1 MKHILH
7 SSALMGL
14 VMMLAGAVVVACQK
28 DNPEAG
34 NPPADETI
42 SAAPFTLTALEDRGA
57 YGKLEWTVSKTGI
70 TDSVSEELDEMTV
83 TSVNTFTF
91 TAKPEKGDAAAFPG
105 INVKSSNTAIVMPS
119 AVKNNIFTLKYVGD
133 GEATI
138 TVWNGSQSSGQ
149 TSITFKVV
157 SRRIVH
163 PTAFR
168 FVVDGK
174 NVDVKCW
181 DTYDEAK
188 AHKQCILS
196 LPEEEA
202 AYPYDDLTTI
212 HKVVFKGFVPE
223 NCSYDM
229 IAMDNS
235 IGMSE
240 DWSNWLIKKGY
251 NGNEM
256 LTKLIVRELFADNE
270 PSGRERYYDGGPIA
284 SLKGKIAYNAVSWD
298 ALTFSI
304 NEEWSTFRT
313 YIKNTIYTKYFV
325 CSIDVPE
332 SAFENLDYP
341 N

>member
-7 SSALMGL
+7 TSALMGL

-34 NPPADETI
+34 NPPVDDSI
-42 SAAPFTLTALEDRGA
+42 FAAPFTLSALEDRGA
-57 YGKLEWTVSKTGI
+57 YGKLEWTISKTGK

-91 TAKPEKGDAAAFPG
+91 TVKPENGSGTFPG
-105 INVKSSNTAIVMPS
+105 VNLSSSNTKVVKVN
-119 AVKNNIFTLKYVGD
+119 AVSKETFTLSYVGD

-284 SLKGKIAYNAVSWD
+284 SMKGKIAYNAVSWD

>member
-7 SSALMGL
+7 TSALMGL

-28 DNPEAG
+28 DNPETDV
-34 NPPADETI
+34 NPKVTDIA
-42 SAAPFTLTALEDRGA
+42 AAPFTLSAVESRNAFETF
-57 YGKLEWTVSKTGI
+57 EWTVDKTGN

-83 TSVNTFTF
+83 TVFNTFTF
-91 TAKPEKGDAAAFPG
+91 TVKPDSGSGTFPG
-105 INVKSSNTAIVMPS
+105 VNLSSSNTKVVKVN
-119 AVKNNIFTLKYVGD
+119 AVSKETFTLSYVGD

-138 TVWNGSQSSGQ
+138 TVWNGSQGGQ
-149 TSITFKVV
+149 TSTAFKVV

-202 AYPYDDLTTI
+202 AYPYDELTTI

-240 DWSNWLIKKGY
+240 DWYNWLIKKGY

-304 NEEWSTFRT
+304 NEGWSNFRT
-313 YIKNTIYTKYFV
+313 YVKNTIYTKYFV

>member
-1 MKHILH
+1 MKHHLH
-7 SSALMGL
+7 IKAIAVLALL
-14 VMMLAGAVVVACQK
+14 VAGSTVSCQK
-28 DNPEAG
+28 DNSEAG
-34 NPPADETI
+34 NPPADESI

-57 YGKLEWTVSKTGI
+57 YGKLEWTISKTGK

-83 TSVNTFTF
+83 TVFNTFTF
-91 TAKPEKGDAAAFPG
+91 TVKPDSGSGTFPG
-105 INVKSSNTAIVMPS
+105 VNLSSSNTM
-119 AVKNNIFTLKYVGD
+119 AVKVNAVSKEKFTLSYVGD

-138 TVWNGSQSSGQ
+138 TVWNGSQGGQ
-149 TSITFKVV
+149 TTIAFKVV

-181 DTYDEAK
+181 DTFDEAK

-196 LPEEEA
+196 LPEDEA

-235 IGMSE
+235 IRMSE
-240 DWSNWLIKKGY
+240 DWYNWLIKKGY
-251 NGNEM
+251 DKKEIFTNIFPMIQNEF
-256 LTKLIVRELFADNE
+256 E
-270 PSGRERYYDGGPIA
+270 ERYSDGGPIA

-304 NEEWSTFRT
+304 NEGWSTFRT

-332 SAFENLDYP
+332 SAFENLDFP

>member
-1 MKHILH
+1 MKHHLH
-7 SSALMGL
+7 IKAIAALALL
-14 VMMLAGAVVVACQK
+14 VAGSTVSCQK
-28 DNPEAG
+28 DNSETDV
-34 NPPADETI
+34 NPKVTDIA
-42 SAAPFTLTALEDRGA
+42 AAPFTLSAVESRNAFETF
-57 YGKLEWTVSKTGI
+57 EWAVDKNGN

-83 TSVNTFTF
+83 TVFNTFTF
-91 TAKPEKGDAAAFPG
+91 TVKPDSGSGTFPG
-105 INVKSSNTAIVMPS
+105 VNLSSSNTK
-119 AVKNNIFTLKYVGD
+119 AVKVNAVSKETFTLSYVGD

-138 TVWNGSQSSGQ
+138 TVWNGSQGGQ
-149 TSITFKVV
+149 TSTTFKVV

-181 DTYDEAK
+181 DTFDEAK

-235 IGMSE
+235 IRMSE
-240 DWSNWLIKKGY
+240 DWYNWLIKKGY
-251 NGNEM
+251 DKKGIFTNIFPMIQNEF
-256 LTKLIVRELFADNE
+256 E
-270 PSGRERYYDGGPIA
+270 ERYSDGGPIA

-304 NEEWSTFRT
+304 NEGWSTFRT

-332 SAFENLDYP
+332 SAFENLDFP

>member
-1 MKHILH
+1 MKHYIH
-7 SSALMGL
+7 TSALMGL
-14 VMMLAGAVVVACQK
+14 MILLAGAVVVACQK
-28 DNPEAG
+28 DNPETDV
-34 NPPADETI
+34 NPKVTDIA
-42 SAAPFTLTALEDRGA
+42 AAPFTLSAVESRNAFETF
-57 YGKLEWTVSKTGI
+57 EWTVDKNGN

-83 TSVNTFTF
+83 TIFNTFTF
-91 TAKPEKGDAAAFPG
+91 TVKPDSGSGTFPG
-105 INVKSSNTAIVMPS
+105 VNLSSSNTNIVKVN
-119 AVKNNIFTLKYVGD
+119 AVSKETFTLSYVGD

-138 TVWNGSQSSGQ
+138 TVWNGSQGGQ
-149 TSITFKVV
+149 TTIAFKVV

-181 DTYDEAK
+181 DTFDEAK

-235 IGMSE
+235 IRMSE
-240 DWSNWLIKKGY
+240 DWYNWLIKKGY
-251 NGNEM
+251 DKKEIFTNIFPMIQNDFE
-256 LTKLIVRELFADNE
+256 
-270 PSGRERYYDGGPIA
+270 ERYSDGGPIA

>member
-7 SSALMGL
+7 TSALMGL

-28 DNPEAG
+28 DNPETDV
-34 NPPADETI
+34 NPKVTDIA
-42 SAAPFTLTALEDRGA
+42 AAPFTLSAVESRNAFETF
-57 YGKLEWTVSKTGI
+57 EWTVDKTGN

-83 TSVNTFTF
+83 TVFNTFTF
-91 TAKPEKGDAAAFPG
+91 TVKPDSGSGTFPG
-105 INVKSSNTAIVMPS
+105 VNLSSSNKKKVKVN
-119 AVKNNIFTLKYVGD
+119 AVSKETFTLSYVGD

-138 TVWNGSQSSGQ
+138 RVWNGSQGGQ
-149 TSITFKVV
+149 TSTAFKVV

-229 IAMDNS
+229 IAMGNS

-240 DWSNWLIKKGY
+240 DWCNWLIKKGY

-304 NEEWSTFRT
+304 NEGWSNFRT
-313 YIKNTIYTKYFV
+313 YVKNTIYTKYFV

>member
-1 MKHILH
+1 MKRFFHPLALA
-7 SSALMGL
+7 ALMLG
-14 VMMLAGAVVVACQK
+14 VLAMGSLTSCKK
-28 DNPEAG
+28 DNPEADV
-34 NPPADETI
+34 NPKVTDIA
-42 SAAPFTLTALEDRGA
+42 AAPFTLSAVESRNAFETF
-57 YGKLEWTVSKTGI
+57 EWTVDKNGN

-83 TSVNTFTF
+83 TIFNTFTF
-91 TAKPEKGDAAAFPG
+91 TVKPDSGSGTFPG
-105 INVKSSNTAIVMPS
+105 VNVKSTNTKVVQTEMNSNNT
-119 AVKNNIFTLKYVGD
+119 FTIKYIGD
-133 GEATI
+133 GESTI
-138 TVWNGSQSSGQ
+138 KVWNGNEGGP
-149 TSITFKVV
+149 TCTEFKVKAT
-157 SRRIVH
+157 RIIY

-229 IAMDNS
+229 IAMGNS

-251 NGNEM
+251 NENEM

-270 PSGRERYYDGGPIA
+270 PSGKERYYDGGPIA

-304 NEEWSTFRT
+304 NEGWSNFRT

-332 SAFENLDYP
+332 SAFDNLDYP

>member
-1 MKHILH
+1 MKHYIH
-7 SSALMGL
+7 FGALMGL
-14 VMMLAGAVVVACQK
+14 VMILAAAVVVACQK

-34 NPPADETI
+34 NPPVDESI
-42 SAAPFTLTALEDRGA
+42 SAAPFTLSAVEDRGA
-57 YGKLEWTVSKTGI
+57 YGKLEWTVSKTGT

-83 TSVNTFTF
+83 TVFNTFTF
-91 TAKPEKGDAAAFPG
+91 TVKPDSGSGTFPG
-105 INVKSSNTAIVMPS
+105 VNVKSSNTRVVQTEMNP
-119 AVKNNIFTLKYVGD
+119 NNTFTLKYVGD

-138 TVWNGSQSSGQ
+138 TVWNGSQGGQ
-149 TSITFKVV
+149 TSTTFKVV
-157 SRRIVH
+157 SRRIIH

-174 NVDVKCW
+174 NVDAKCW
-181 DTYDEAK
+181 DTFDEAK

-202 AYPYDDLTTI
+202 AYPYDELTTI

-229 IAMDNS
+229 IAMDSS
-235 IGMSE
+235 IRMSE
-240 DWSNWLIKKGY
+240 DWYNWLIKKGY
-251 NGNEM
+251 DEKEIFTNIFPMIQNDFE
-256 LTKLIVRELFADNE
+256 
-270 PSGRERYYDGGPIA
+270 ERYSDGGPIA

-304 NEEWSTFRT
+304 NEGWSTFRT
-313 YIKNTIYTKYFV
+313 YVKNTIYTKYFV

>member
-7 SSALMGL
+7 TSALMGL
-14 VMMLAGAVVVACQK
+14 VMMLAGSAVVACQK
-28 DNPEAG
+28 DNPETDV
-34 NPPADETI
+34 NPKVTDIA
-42 SAAPFTLTALEDRGA
+42 AAPFTLSAVESRNAFETF
-57 YGKLEWTVSKTGI
+57 EWTVDKTGN

-83 TSVNTFTF
+83 TVFNTFTF
-91 TAKPEKGDAAAFPG
+91 TVKPDSGSGTFPG
-105 INVKSSNTAIVMPS
+105 VNLSSSNTKVVKVN
-119 AVKNNIFTLKYVGD
+119 AVSKEKFTLSYVGD

-138 TVWNGSQSSGQ
+138 TVWNGSQTGQ

-181 DTYDEAK
+181 DTFDEAK

-229 IAMDNS
+229 IAMGNS
-235 IGMSE
+235 IRMSE
-240 DWSNWLIKKGY
+240 DWYNWLIKKGY
-251 NGNEM
+251 DKKEIFTNIFPMIQNDFE
-256 LTKLIVRELFADNE
+256 
-270 PSGRERYYDGGPIA
+270 ERYSDGGPIA

-304 NEEWSTFRT
+304 NEGWSTFRT

>member
-1 MKHILH
+1 MKPMKHYIH
-7 SSALMGL
+7 TSALMGL
-14 VMMLAGAVVVACQK
+14 MILMAGAIVASCKK
-28 DNPEAG
+28 DNPETDV
-34 NPPADETI
+34 NPKVTDIT
-42 SAAPFTLTALEDRGA
+42 AAPFTLSAVESRNAFETF
-57 YGKLEWTVSKTGI
+57 EWTVDKNGN

-83 TSVNTFTF
+83 TVFNTFTF
-91 TAKPEKGDAAAFPG
+91 TVKPDSGSGTFPG
-105 INVKSSNTAIVMPS
+105 INIRSSDTKVVKVNLISPDTFSLA
-119 AVKNNIFTLKYVGD
+119 YVGD

-138 TVWNGSQSSGQ
+138 TVWNGSQGGQ
-149 TSITFKVV
+149 TSTTFKVV

-196 LPEEEA
+196 LPEKEA

-240 DWSNWLIKKGY
+240 DWCNWLIKKGY
-251 NGNEM
+251 NENEM

-304 NEEWSTFRT
+304 NEGWSNFRT
-313 YIKNTIYTKYFV
+313 YVKNTIYTKYFV

-332 SAFENLDYP
+332 SAFENLDYS
-341 N
+341 